1 MKKLMLTI
9 CLLVSLLLA
18 GCGNYMAVTGGGS
31 ADGGAMSLA
40 IESGKIIEE
49 VGRDNLFAVGFTCT
63 LEGSD
68 ASYDETT
75 DGDYADLYEWE
86 QSIGTLQ
93 ETGTYR
99 DGPEFGLYWKQGIEI
114 VENSR
119 LFVTAHGGV
128 TFASEATVYE
138 STIRVYPYSYGDT
151 SWELHGIYGAGVT
164 YFFEDKNTSLV
175 VDYDNRRG
183 LCVGLGCKF

>member
-18 GCGNYMAVTGGGS
+18 GCGNYIAITGGGS

-40 IESGKIIEE
+40 IEDSKIIEE
-49 VGRDNLFAVGFTCT
+49 IGRDSLSAVGFTCT

-68 ASYDETT
+68 ASYDVTT
-75 DGDYADLYEWE
+75 DGDYAGLYEWE
-86 QSIGTLQ
+86 RSIGTLQ
-93 ETGTYR
+93 EIGTYR

-114 VENSR
+114 MENSG
-119 LFVTAHGGV
+119 LFATVHGGF
-128 TFASEATVYE
+128 TFTSEVTVYE

-151 SWELHGIYGAGVT
+151 SWELYGIYGVGLT
-164 YFFEDKNTSLV
+164 YFFEGKNTSLV
-175 VDYDNRRG
+175 VDYDNRRE
-183 LCVGLGCKF
+183 LCMGFGCRF